1 METGQ
6 SPLLSD
12 DDDTLLTSHPD
23 FPGIKVTGKGEIGDF
38 EYFHLPIIYKSNVTG
53 FEPTKD
59 LYLEPGNVVAGQYL
73 VENELGSA
81 AFSTAYRCVDLS
93 SPTRM
98 TEKGLVS
105 HCAHIFSLSF

>member
-1 METGQ
+1 
-6 SPLLSD
+6 
-12 DDDTLLTSHPD
+12 
-23 FPGIKVTGKGEIGDF
+23 
-38 EYFHLPIIYKSNVTG
+38 VTG

-105 HCAHIFSLSF
+105 HCAHIFSVSF